1 MINKSAVKTAGR
13 SQKKNRAM
21 HENPGLQH
29 FFGICR
35 SEVLIVKKMSPG
47 FYSFAIAEKNLHKAS
62 NLSVDLTGTGF

>member
-1 MINKSAVKTAGR
+1 MLHKKLEEAFTD

-29 FFGICR
+29 FGICR

-47 FYSFAIAEKNLHKAS
+47 FYSFAIAESSVHKAS
-62 NLSVDLTGTGF
+62 NLSVNITGTGF

>member
-1 MINKSAVKTAGR
+1 MINKSAEKTAGR

-29 FFGICR
+29 FGICR

-47 FYSFAIAEKNLHKAS
+47 FYSFAIAESSVHKAS
-62 NLSVDLTGTGF
+62 NLSVNITGTGF